1 MNGFYQSSW
10 EWRIYSPRNYNFLCV
25 NKRWQTWI
33 LTVTRREYDNLDTS
47 KFIIW
52 KNQSLKKKYRNSA
65 IVHSKMPTISANS
78 IASSVYNLSDGSTM
92 LLKTFETRRDVNATG
107 PIASWRDDPNMV

>member
-1 MNGFYQSSW
+1 M
-10 EWRIYSPRNYNFLCV
+10 IRN
-25 NKRWQTWI
+25 NKI
-33 LTVTRREYDNLDTS
+33 
-47 KFIIW
+47 
-52 KNQSLKKKYRNSA
+52 LKKKYRNSA
-65 IVHSKMPTISANS
+65 IMHSKMPTISANS